1 MNDIKEKL
9 QIIKEKNLY
18 REMRYLSKSQDKY
31 TVIDGREIL
40 LMSSNN
46 YLGLANNEEVKKAAI
61 DGINE
66 FGLGSGGSRLT
77 TGSYD
82 LHKKLE

>member
-46 YLGLANNEEVKKAAI
+46 
-61 DGINE
+61 
-66 FGLGSGGSRLT
+66 
-77 TGSYD
+77 
-82 LHKKLE
+82 